1 MTIPSQQSNA
11 SHCLRWLLD
20 ACLSIPRPQSTTLV
34 GIDGRGGAGKSTL
47 ATALARLDPRV
58 SIIHIDDFY
67 SPLANHNE
75 MGAAI
80 NWHRVIEQVL
90 SLLRQDQP
98 ARYQRFDW
106 ETQRLKEWHNV
117 PVGGIVILEGLYS
130 IRRELAEYLSYRIW
144 VEIPRDV
151 GMERGIARDGKG
163 SRSWWLNEWIPDE
176 DRYIDEERPAEGAL
190 LIVDGSTIGLALLE
204 KGQYLQVG

>member
-1 MTIPSQQSNA
+1 
-11 SHCLRWLLD
+11 
-20 ACLSIPRPQSTTLV
+20 
-34 GIDGRGGAGKSTL
+34 
-47 ATALARLDPRV
+47 
-58 SIIHIDDFY
+58 
-67 SPLANHNE
+67 